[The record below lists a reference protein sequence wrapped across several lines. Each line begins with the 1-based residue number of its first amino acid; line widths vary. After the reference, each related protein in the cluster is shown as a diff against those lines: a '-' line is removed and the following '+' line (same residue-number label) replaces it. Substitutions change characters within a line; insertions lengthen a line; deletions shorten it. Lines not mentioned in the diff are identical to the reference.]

1 MKKLKKNWINLFAI
15 AVTAIICITGT
26 AYATYK
32 YSATEIE
39 YKDGKSI
46 EMALNELYKIKDSKD
61 CQQGS
66 YKHIGNSKTEYE
78 ISLDFVPTEIVVY
91 EYVKEQDFVHILF
104 YNKNYSDKI
113 LGTGYYFNGNGEK
126 AFDASKYFSIKGS
139 YMTITHPS
147 GTYVSMYDTDV
158 YWIAA
163 R

>member
-1 MKKLKKNWINLFAI
+1 MKKLKKNWITLFAI

-32 YSATEIE
+32 YSAT
-39 YKDGKSI
+39 
-46 EMALNELYKIKDSKD
+46 KIKGSRD

-126 AFDASKYFSIKGS
+126 AFEASKYLSIKGS
-139 YMTITHPS
+139 SITITHPS

-158 YWIAA
+158 YWIVA